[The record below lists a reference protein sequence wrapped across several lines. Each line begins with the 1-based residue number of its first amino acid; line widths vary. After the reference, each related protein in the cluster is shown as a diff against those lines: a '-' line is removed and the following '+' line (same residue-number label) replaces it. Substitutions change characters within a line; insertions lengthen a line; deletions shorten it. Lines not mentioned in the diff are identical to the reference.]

1 VSVRENSWIYKEAD
15 DSVVNKLQAELKIHP
30 ILCKLLVQRGIHTYK
45 QAKDFFRPSYNQLHD
60 PFLMKDMDKA
70 LYRVSKAIENNEK
83 ILIYGD
89 YDVDGTT
96 AISLVYIFFSEF
108 YDNLEIYVPNRYT
121 EGYGVSMKG
130 VQYAIDN
137 EFSLIICLD
146 CGIKAIKQVQQA
158 KDNGVDFI
166 ICDHHTPGPVL
177 PPAYA
182 VLDPK
187 RKDCEYPYKELS
199 GCGVGFKLVQGYAR
213 HHEISEEKVYDLLD
227 LLVVSIAS
235 DIVPITGE
243 NRVLAHF
250 GLKKLNNNP
259 RPGFKT
265 LIELSN
271 SKGDLSVT
279 DIVFVIGPRINAAGR
294 MDDARHAVNLLI
306 SDHNE
311 TAFTK
316 ANILH
321 KHNSDRK
328 EIDSN
333 ITQEALSMIDES
345 DVFTGRK
352 STVVFNEEWHKGVI
366 GIVASRLIEK
376 HYKPT
381 VVLTASNGKATG
393 SCRSVPGFN
402 IYEALEKCTEHLD
415 QFGGHM
421 YAAGLTMPLE
431 NIPAFKACF
440 DEVVSSTITDELLTP
455 RILVDS
461 KLNLEDIE
469 DKFFNILQQFA
480 PFGPANMKPV
490 FVSEHVIDAGYTAV
504 VGENHLKLYVKQ
516 NNSRYSTKGIAFG
529 MAEKLNLFSDGKG
542 VNLCYNLDLNEYNG
556 KKSIQLSVKD
566 IKASTVNE
574 HSTKSEPASQTVS

>member
-1 VSVRENSWIYKEAD
+1 MRVRENKWIYKESD
-15 DSVVNKLQAELKIHP
+15 NELVNQLQAELKIHP
-30 ILCKLLVQRGIHTYK
+30 ILCQLLVQRGVKSYAE
-45 QAKDFFRPSYNQLHD
+45 AKNFFRPSYKQLHD
-60 PFLMKDMDKA
+60 PFLMKDMDNA
-70 LYRVSKAIENNEK
+70 LYRVSKAIEQNEK

-96 AISLVYIFFSEF
+96 AISLVYLFFSEF

-137 EFSLIICLD
+137 DFTLIICLD
-146 CGIKAIKQVQQA
+146 CGIKAINQVQYA
-158 KDNGVDFI
+158 KDHNVDFI
-166 ICDHHTPGPVL
+166 ICDHHNPGEVL

-187 RKDCEYPYKELS
+187 RSDCTYPYKELS
-199 GCGVGFKLVQGYAR
+199 GCGVGFKLVQGYAQ
-213 HHEISEEKVYDLLD
+213 HHEMDEKKVYELLD

-243 NRVLAHF
+243 NRVLAYF

-271 SKGDLSVT
+271 AKKDLSIT

-311 TAFTK
+311 TAFAK

-328 EIDSN
+328 EIDSS
-333 ITQEALSMIDES
+333 ITQEALSMVDEA
-345 DVFTGRK
+345 DLFTGEK
-352 STVVFNEEWHKGVI
+352 SNVVYNSEWHKGVI

-376 HYKPT
+376 HYRPT
-381 VVLTASNGKATG
+381 VVLTESNGKATG

-402 IYEALEKCTEHLD
+402 IYEALEQCTEYLD

-431 NIPAFKACF
+431 NIPKFREKF
-440 DEVVSSTITDELLTP
+440 DQVVSSTITEELLTP
-455 RILVDS
+455 RILVDA
-461 KLNLEDIE
+461 KIDLNDIN
-469 DKFFNILQQFA
+469 DNFYNILKQFA

-490 FVSEHVIDAGYTAV
+490 FVSEDVKDSGYTAV
-504 VGENHLKLYVKQ
+504 VGENHLKLYLKQ
-516 NNSRYSTKGIAFG
+516 ENSRYSSKGIAFG
-529 MAEKLNLFSDGKG
+529 MADKLPLFEDGKK
-542 VNLCYNLDLNEYNG
+542 VNLCYNLDINEYNG

-566 IKASTVNE
+566 IKASEVNE
-574 HSTKSEPASQTVS
+574 CSIKSQPSGEAVS

>member
-1 VSVRENSWIYKEAD
+1 MDVGENKWIYNEP
-15 DSVVNKLQAELKIHP
+15 DSELVNELQKELKIHP
-30 ILCKLLVQRGIHTYK
+30 TLCKLLVQRGVSNFDE
-45 QAKDFFRPSYNQLHD
+45 AKAFFRPSYAQLHD

-70 LYRVSKAIENNEK
+70 LYRLSKAIENNEK

-96 AISLVYIFFSEF
+96 AISLVYIFLSEF

-121 EGYGVSMKG
+121 EGYGVSMEG
-130 VQYAIDN
+130 VQFAIDN
-137 EFSLIICLD
+137 GYSLIICLD
-146 CGIKAIKQVQQA
+146 CGIKALNQVAFA
-158 KDNGVDFI
+158 KENGVDFI
-166 ICDHHTPGPVL
+166 ICDHHTPGPEL
-177 PPAYA
+177 PSAYA

-187 RKDCEYPYKELS
+187 REDCEYPYKELS
-199 GCGVGFKLVQGYAR
+199 GCGVGFKLVQGYAK
-213 HHEISEEKVYDLLD
+213 HHEMNEEKVYALLD

-271 SKGDLSVT
+271 AKGDLSIT

-311 TAFTK
+311 TAFSK

-321 KHNSDRK
+321 KHNADRK
-328 EIDSN
+328 EIDHN
-333 ITQEALSMIDES
+333 ITQEALDMIDEA
-345 DVFTGRK
+345 DIFTGRK
-352 STVVFNEEWHKGVI
+352 STVVFNSEWHKGVI

-376 HYKPT
+376 HFRPT

-402 IYEALEKCTEHLD
+402 IYEALEECAEYLD

-431 NIPAFKACF
+431 NIEAFRTKF
-440 DEVVSSTITDELLTP
+440 DEVVSSTISDELLVP
-455 RILVDS
+455 RIKIDS
-461 KLNLEDIE
+461 SLNLTDIN
-469 DKFFNILQQFA
+469 DKFFNILKQFA

-490 FVSEHVIDAGYTAV
+490 FVTENVKDAGYTAI

-516 NNSRYSTKGIAFG
+516 EESKYSSKGIAFG
-529 MAEKLNLFSDGKG
+529 MADKLSLFQDGKG
-542 VNLCYNLDLNEYNG
+542 VNLCYNLDINEYNG

-566 IKASTVNE
+566 IKAFKVNE
-574 HSTKSEPASQTVS
+574 HHTKSAEAGQTVS